1 MALETVGGRDGRSV
15 VKQAKNSGARTAIV
29 ALCIG
34 GLLAG
39 LGSWLYFD
47 SREEPDPCRQLLQ
60 HERVSTAL
68 AAEYQPDL
76 SCGDLGR
83 AIEHATTGSRP
94 EQQSLS
100 QAQAMKDVLV
110 AMGDVLEDEPAPLE
124 RQLAD
129 PVAKAL
135 AGYAG
140 DIFAI
145 LVPGD
150 TEYVRR
156 ALPSQGAWEDA
167 EGAHMSVPHDSLIRI
182 MASLSVS
189 PEAYA
194 SLREA
199 MTHEVAQKFAA
210 APRTTSEKKLS
221 PYPSIT
227 AWALGSMDAV
237 AHAARDGI
245 GEDKRGSWE
254 AKVLTRL
261 SSGAPKPPIPSYDE
275 EPVDHIVVSWKRT
288 LPSDSPDDLLKLLE
302 KQSAEL
308 VRIWTA
314 SLGAD
319 STVQASLADDAADR
333 AWSARRSTLREL
345 RG

>member
-1 MALETVGGRDGRSV
+1 M
-15 VKQAKNSGARTAIV
+15 KQAKISGARTALV
-29 ALCIG
+29 ALCVS

-39 LGSWLYFD
+39 LGSWLYLD
-47 SREEPDPCRQLLQ
+47 SREEQDFCRRLLH

-68 AAEYQPDL
+68 AAEYQPDMG
-76 SCGDLGR
+76 CGDLGR
-83 AIEHATTGSRP
+83 AINHATTGARP

-110 AMGDVLEDEPAPLE
+110 AMGDVLEDEPTPLQ
-124 RQLAD
+124 RPLAD

-135 AGYAG
+135 ASYAG
-140 DIFAI
+140 DMFAI

-156 ALPSQGAWEDA
+156 ASPSQGAWEDS
-167 EGAHMSVPHDSLIRI
+167 EGVHMSVSHDALIHV

-199 MTHEVAQKFAA
+199 MTHEVAQTFAA
-210 APRTTSEKKLS
+210 APRTRSERKLS

-227 AWALGSMDAV
+227 GWALGSMDAV
-237 AHAARDGI
+237 AHAARDEI
-245 GEDKRGSWE
+245 SEDERASWE
-254 AKVLTRL
+254 AKVLGRL
-261 SSGAPKPPIPSYDE
+261 SSRAPATAVPSFE
-275 EPVDHIVVSWKRT
+275 EDPVEHMVASWKRT
-288 LPSDSPDDLLKLLE
+288 LPSDSSDDLLELLE
-302 KQSAEL
+302 KQSAEM
-308 VRIWTA
+308 VRTWTA

-319 STVQASLADDAADR
+319 SAVQASLADDAADGAR
-333 AWSARRSTLREL
+333 SARRSTLRDL